1 MLVIANKDA
10 GSTEPDAI
18 EQALQVLRSATPTEL
33 VYCESRDHL
42 QECLDARAGRPVVVI
57 GGDGSLHTTVSA
69 LYARGELADC
79 PVGLIPL
86 GTGNDLA
93 RGLDIPLDA
102 AGAAEVIR
110 AGALRTMDLIADDNG
125 GVVVNAV
132 HVGAGAEAAQAAHP
146 LKARLGP
153 LAFPLGAIVAGLRT
167 KGWRLT
173 VVVDGRTVARPRHK
187 TLMVG
192 LANAPSIAGGTA
204 QLSPEAIPH
213 DGQVDVVISHSVGRL
228 ARLGYAL
235 HLTRGR
241 HTGRDDVVSLQGH
254 EVVVSGEEFYINAD
268 GEVTG
273 PRRHCSWRVLPGAW
287 RMYLPSGPPA
297 GPDSDPATAAGSAGD
312 QRVG

>member
-10 GSTEPDAI
+10 GSTEPEEI
-18 EQALQVLRSATPTEL
+18 ERALEVLRADGPTEL
-33 VYCESRDHL
+33 VYCQSRDHL

-69 LYARGELADC
+69 LYARGELADT
-79 PVGLIPL
+79 PLGLIPL

-102 AGAAEVIR
+102 AEAAEIIR
-110 AGALRTMDLIADDNG
+110 AGALRPMDLIADDSG

-146 LKARLGP
+146 LKPRLGP

-204 QLSPEAIPH
+204 QLSPGAVPH
-213 DGQVDVVISHSVGRL
+213 DGQVDVVVSHSVGRL

-241 HTGRDDVVSLQGH
+241 HTSRDDVVSLRGR
-254 EVVVSGEEFYINAD
+254 EVVVSGEEFFINAD

-273 PRRHCSWRVLPGAW
+273 PRRHTSWRVLPGAW
-287 RMYLPSGPPA
+287 RMYLPSGTPTEA
-297 GPDSDPATAAGSAGD
+297 DPDPTTAAAAGD
-312 QRVG
+312 QRTG

>member
-1 MLVIANKDA
+1 MLVIANKEA
-10 GSTEPDAI
+10 GSTEPEAI
-18 EQALQVLRSATPTEL
+18 ERALEVLRAAAPTEL

-79 PVGLIPL
+79 PVGLVPL

-93 RGLDIPLDA
+93 RGLGLPLDA
-102 AGAAEVIR
+102 AEAAEVIR
-110 AGALRTMDLIADDNG
+110 AGSLRTMDLIADDGG

-132 HVGAGAEAAQAAHP
+132 HVGAGAEAAQAATP
-146 LKARLGP
+146 LKPRLGP
-153 LAFPLGAIVAGLRT
+153 LAFPLGAVLAGLRT

-173 VVVDGRTVARPRHK
+173 VVVDGRTVARPRRK

-204 QLSPEAIPH
+204 QPSPEAIPH
-213 DGQVDVVISHSVGRL
+213 DGRIDIVVSHSVGRL

-241 HTGRDDVVSLQGH
+241 HTGRDDVVSLRGR
-254 EVVVSGEEFYINAD
+254 EVVVSGEEFFINAD

-273 PRRHCSWRVLPGAW
+273 PRRHCSWRVVPGAW
-287 RMYLPSGPPA
+287 RMYLPSGPLA
-297 GPDSDPATAAGSAGD
+297 DPGAAAAAGD